1 MRLTVSVFVILL
13 ALGVAALAL
22 PPVPRKSPEFTIIET
37 SGKQT
42 LLSRLKGKVVLIEFL
57 WTNCPHC
64 QRASRTITKLHQELG
79 ARGFQ
84 PFGIAL
90 NPNVTSPMVTDFVRR
105 FEPSYPIG
113 YSTPEAVDSYLGRSV
128 MEHLLV
134 PHMVVID
141 RKGMIRAQSA
151 AKGDPNLEDEN
162 YLRTLL
168 DGLLKDSAST
178 LLPLGQKPPA
188 ARP

>member
-1 MRLTVSVFVILL
+1 MRLDLCVFAVVV
-13 ALGVAALAL
+13 ALGNAALAL

-42 LLSRLKGKVVLIEFL
+42 LLSSLQGKVVLIEFL

-90 NPNVTSPMVTDFVRR
+90 NPNVNSPMVTDFVRL

-113 YSTPEAVDSYLGRSV
+113 YSTPEAVDSYLGRAV
-128 MEHLLV
+128 MERLLV
-134 PHMVVID
+134 PHIVVID
-141 RKGMIRAQSA
+141 RKGVIRAQSA

-168 DGLLKDSAST
+168 EALLKDGASIV
-178 LLPLGQKPPA
+178 LPLGQKTPA